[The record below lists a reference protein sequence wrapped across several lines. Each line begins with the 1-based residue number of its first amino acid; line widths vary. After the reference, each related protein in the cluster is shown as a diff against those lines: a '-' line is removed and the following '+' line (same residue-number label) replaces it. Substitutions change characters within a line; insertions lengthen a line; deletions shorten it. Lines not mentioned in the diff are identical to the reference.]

1 MTRRVL
7 VIADPAWGGLTVGTR
22 VTVSAASE
30 LGGTLDVL
38 ASGCDCDAYAAE
50 LAALEGVQRVR
61 LLDAPHYAQGELE
74 NLALA
79 LAQLAGAYDYV
90 LVPASVFGKAL
101 GARVAAMLDVA
112 PVTDVIGIMDGE
124 TFRHPVYAGNLI
136 ETLRCA
142 ERVKLLS
149 IRAGAFPPVARR
161 ADEPAPIER
170 LAAGPDLGVSR
181 VLLRTIA
188 DQARPE
194 LGSARIVVAGGKG
207 LGSAEAFRNL
217 LEPLATRLGAAL
229 AATRAA
235 VDAGFAAN
243 AWQVGQTGRV
253 IAPALYIAVGIS
265 GAAQHLAGMR
275 GAGVIVAINTDPEAP
290 LMQLADYSLVGSAE
304 DILPALLA
312 ALG

>member
-7 VIADPAWGGLTVGTR
+7 VIADPAWRGVTTGTR
-22 VTVSAASE
+22 ATVSAARE
-30 LGGTLDVL
+30 FGGILDVL

-50 LAALEGVQRVR
+50 LAGLDGVHRVR

-90 LVPASVFGKAL
+90 LMPASVFGKAL
-101 GARVAAMLDVA
+101 GARMAAMLDVA
-112 PVTDVIGIMDGE
+112 PVTDVIGILDGE
-124 TFRHPVYAGNLI
+124 TFRRPIYAGNLI

-149 IRAGAFPPVARR
+149 IRAAAFSPAVPR
-161 ADEPAPIER
+161 AGEPAPIEP

-181 VLLRTIA
+181 VLLRTLA

-235 VDAGFAAN
+235 VDAGFAPN

-304 DILPALLA
+304 EILPALLA

>member
-1 MTRRVL
+1 M
-7 VIADPAWGGLTVGTR
+7 TVGTR
-22 VTVSAASE
+22 ATISAARE
-30 LGGTLDVL
+30 LGTSLDVL
-38 ASGCDCDAYAAE
+38 ASGCDCDAYARE
-50 LAALEGVQRVR
+50 LATLDGVHRVR

-90 LVPASVFGKAL
+90 LMPASVFGKAL
-101 GARVAAMLDVA
+101 GARMAAMLDVA
-112 PVTDVIGIMDGE
+112 PLTDVVGILDGE
-124 TFRHPVYAGNLI
+124 TFRRPIYAGNLI
-136 ETLRCA
+136 ETLRCV

-149 IRAGAFPPVARR
+149 VRASAFPPAGPRSGAPASV
-161 ADEPAPIER
+161 EP

-181 VLLRTIA
+181 LLGRTLA
-188 DQARPE
+188 DLSRPE
-194 LGSARIVVAGGKG
+194 LGSARMVVAGGRG
-207 LGSAEAFRNL
+207 LGSAEAFRDL

-235 VDAGFAAN
+235 VDAGFAPN

-253 IAPALYIAVGIS
+253 VAPALYLAVGIS

-275 GAGVIVAINTDPEAP
+275 GARVIVAINTDPEAP

-304 DILPALLA
+304 EILPALLA

>member
-7 VIADPAWGGLTVGTR
+7 AIADPAWRGVTAGIR
-22 VTVSAASE
+22 ATVSAARE

-50 LAALEGVQRVR
+50 LAVLEGVHRVR

-79 LAQLAGAYDYV
+79 LAQLAGAYDFV
-90 LVPASVFGKAL
+90 LMPASVFGKAL
-101 GARVAAMLDVA
+101 GARMAAMLDVA
-112 PVTDVIGIMDGE
+112 PVTDVIGILDSE
-124 TFRHPVYAGNLI
+124 SFRRPIYAGNLI
-136 ETLRCA
+136 ETLRCV

-149 IRAGAFPPVARR
+149 IRAAAFPPAVPR
-161 ADEPAPIER
+161 AGEPAPIEP

-181 VLLRTIA
+181 VLLRTLA

-235 VDAGFAAN
+235 VDAGFAPN

-253 IAPALYIAVGIS
+253 FAPALYIAVGIS

-275 GAGVIVAINTDPEAP
+275 GAGVIVAINTDPEVP